1 MAQFKL
7 DPNAVSAL
15 YLAIIIKDFDVNT
28 ASKRGQWSSRFTFIL
43 AATGSA
49 VGLGNIWKFPY
60 ITGEYGGGAFVLVYI
75 CCIALVGIPMV
86 MAEIMIGRS
95 GRSSPSDSF
104 KALSEQHQLSPHWSA
119 AGGIGVFAAF
129 LVLSFYSV
137 IGGWSIAY
145 LKHALF
151 GGFSG
156 SDAAGI
162 DTLFTELV
170 NDPVT
175 VIGWHTVFILLAVV
189 VVAKGV
195 NKGIE
200 KTVSLLMPA
209 MFVLLLLLV
218 AYAATTPG
226 FGQSLQFLF
235 SFDAS
240 KLTAEG
246 VLQALGHAFFTLS
259 LGMAIMLAYGSY
271 LGDDVSITRTA
282 IAVSMLDTLVALLA
296 GIAIFSVVFSNDLVA
311 SAGPGLV
318 FQTLPLAFGQMPAGQ
333 LLSIFFFVMLLF
345 AAWSSAISITEPSV
359 AQLIQRFNI
368 SRVRATV
375 LVTLGAWSLGVVAA
389 LSFSVL
395 SVVQLLERSIFD
407 FLDYITT
414 NIMIPLG
421 CMVTALFC
429 GWALPR
435 ASSQQALG
443 LSDGPFKLWL
453 FLMRYITPV
462 LIAIV
467 FIFNL
472 S

>member
-1 MAQFKL
+1 VAQYGL
-7 DPNAVSAL
+7 DPVRGSRTASTNNN
-15 YLAIIIKDFDVNT
+15 KDFDVST

-75 CCIALVGIPMV
+75 CCIALIGIPMM

-95 GRSSPSDSF
+95 GKSSPSYSF
-104 KALSEQHQLSPHWSA
+104 KTLSQQHALSPHWSA
-119 AGGIGVFAAF
+119 AGTIGVFAAF

-145 LKHALF
+145 LKHALLGSF
-151 GGFSG
+151 AG

-162 DTLFTELV
+162 EQLFTELIS
-170 NDPVT
+170 DPVT
-175 VIGWHTVFILLAVV
+175 VIGWHTVFIVLAVV

-226 FGQSLQFLF
+226 FGQSLRFLF

-259 LGMAIMLAYGSY
+259 LGLAIMLAYGSY
-271 LGDDVSITRTA
+271 LGEDVSITRTA
-282 IAVSMLDTLVALLA
+282 VAVSILDTLVALLA

-318 FQTLPLAFGQMPAGQ
+318 FQTLPLAFSQMPAGQ
-333 LLSIFFFVMLLF
+333 LLSVFFFVMLLF
-345 AAWSSAISITEPSV
+345 AAWSSAISITEPCV
-359 AQLIQRFNI
+359 AQLMQRLNI
-368 SRVRATV
+368 SRRRATV
-375 LVTLGAWSLGVVAA
+375 FITLGAWSIGVVAA

-395 SVVQLLERSIFD
+395 SDVQLMERSIFD
-407 FLDYITT
+407 FLDYVTT

-421 CMVTALFC
+421 CMVTAVFC
-429 GWALPR
+429 GWALPK

-443 LSDGPFKLWL
+443 LSPVHFKLWL

>member
-1 MAQFKL
+1 
-7 DPNAVSAL
+7 
-15 YLAIIIKDFDVNT
+15 
-28 ASKRGQWSSRFTFIL
+28 
-43 AATGSA
+43 
-49 VGLGNIWKFPY
+49 
-60 ITGEYGGGAFVLVYI
+60 
-75 CCIALVGIPMV
+75 MV

-95 GRSSPSDSF
+95 GKTSPTDSY
-104 KALSEQHQLSPHWSA
+104 KALAVQHKLSPHWSA
-119 AGGIGVFAAF
+119 AGTIGVFAAF

-145 LKHALF
+145 LKQALF
-151 GGFSG
+151 EGFTG

-162 DTLFTELV
+162 ESLFTDLV

-175 VIGWHTVFILLAVV
+175 VIGWHTAFILFTVAVV
-189 VVAKGV
+189 ARGV

-226 FGQSLQFLF
+226 FGQSLDFLF
-235 SFDAS
+235 SFDTS

-271 LGDDVSITRTA
+271 LGDDISITRTA
-282 IAVSMLDTLVALLA
+282 IAVSVLDTLVALLA

-333 LLSIFFFVMLLF
+333 LLSIFFFIMLLF

-359 AQLIQRFNI
+359 AQLMQRLNV

-395 SVVQLLERSIFD
+395 SDVQLMERTIFD
-407 FLDYITT
+407 FLDYVTT

-421 CMVTALFC
+421 CMVTAVFC